1 MSKLFL
7 SLAHLNV
14 GFSSLGSRVFFR
26 TYRHVPR
33 VTELQCVV
41 NFSQKRWKSKGK
53 VKPKCSSMQPSKEQL
68 PQELL
73 QFIKEEDMC
82 KQFDAILTRFYTA
95 MQQKLALKLTPQT
108 FAELPVPEAHIK
120 LGQIANFVIQQQ
132 SRSSTGAA
140 STAGE
145 QTLLI
150 DLAGRPD
157 LASAARKAVSQF
169 LESTKGGT
177 GGTQLQSAG
186 PSAFTVRL
194 RTVVTRETREGL
206 IQQGHEMLN
215 QVKRE
220 MDRIYQTHDKLIHA
234 NADARKRFS
243 EDNLFLAR
251 DYLRAVVKQQHA
263 MATSMWESKEI
274 ELKAD

>member
-1 MSKLFL
+1 M
-7 SLAHLNV
+7 LAVCRRYKADPGFIGLDRSPKGRSETLRVDITV
-14 GFSSLGSRVFFR
+14 GSTAER
-26 TYRHVPR
+26 
-33 VTELQCVV
+33 
-41 NFSQKRWKSKGK
+41 SQKSYPRQSCQ
-53 VKPKCSSMQPSKEQL
+53 VNAQ
-68 PQELL
+68 
-73 QFIKEEDMC
+73 
-82 KQFDAILTRFYTA
+82 
-95 MQQKLALKLTPQT
+95 
-108 FAELPVPEAHIK
+108 VPEVHVK

-132 SRSSTGAA
+132 SRPSTGSA
-140 STAGE
+140 STAGD

-157 LASAARKAVSQF
+157 LMWAARKAVSQF

-177 GGTQLQSAG
+177 GGTQLDSAG

-243 EDNLFLAR
+243 EDHLFLAR
-251 DYLRAVVKQQHA
+251 DYLRALVKQQHA
-263 MATSMWESKEI
+263 VATSVWEIKEI

>member
-1 MSKLFL
+1 MSRPFL
-7 SLAHLNV
+7 SLVYFNV
-14 GFSSLGSRVFFR
+14 GFSLGSRALFR
-26 TYRHVPR
+26 TGRHVSCA
-33 VTELQCVV
+33 TELHCTVG
-41 NFSQKRWKSKGK
+41 FSQKRWKSKGK
-53 VKPKCSSMQPSKEQL
+53 VKPNCPPMKLSKDQL

-73 QFIKEEDMC
+73 QFIKEEDMR
-82 KQFDAILTRFYTA
+82 KQFDETLRRFQTA
-95 MQQKLALKLTPQT
+95 MQQRLALKLTPQT
-108 FAELPVPEAHIK
+108 FAELPIPEVHVK

-132 SRSSTGAA
+132 SRPSTGSA
-140 STAGE
+140 STAGD

-157 LASAARKAVSQF
+157 LVWAARKAVSQF

-177 GGTQLQSAG
+177 GGTQLDSAG

-194 RTVVTRETREGL
+194 RTVVTRETR
-206 IQQGHEMLN
+206 HEMLN

-243 EDNLFLAR
+243 EDHLFLAR
-251 DYLRAVVKQQHA
+251 DYLRALVKQQHA
-263 MATSMWESKEI
+263 VATSVWETKEI